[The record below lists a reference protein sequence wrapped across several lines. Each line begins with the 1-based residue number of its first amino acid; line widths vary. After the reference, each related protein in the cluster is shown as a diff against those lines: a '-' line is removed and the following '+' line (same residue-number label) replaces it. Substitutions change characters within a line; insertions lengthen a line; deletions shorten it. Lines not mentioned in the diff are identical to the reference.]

1 MSDSTPGFREMQSVV
16 VRFAGDSGD
25 GMQIVGERFTDIS
38 VTVPNSIATFPD
50 FPAEIRA
57 PAGTIGGVSAFQVH
71 FGSNK
76 VLTPGD
82 EPDALVAMNP
92 AALAVHLPDLTQG
105 GLLVANSAAFTE
117 ENLKMAGFATNPLDD
132 PALKAKYQFIS
143 LDITGMAVE
152 ALKDTSLTNRDK
164 LRCKNFF
171 ALGFMC
177 WVYSRPIEPT
187 IEYINSKWAKKSPD
201 LADANIRVLKAG
213 YYLGE
218 TTEITRNR
226 YSVARADVEPGVY
239 RKLSGNEAT
248 ALGLVAASRRANR
261 KLFFAG
267 YPITPATSVL
277 ETLTPLK
284 HFGVTTV
291 QAEDEIAAIG
301 VALGASYAGQ
311 LGTTA
316 TSGPGMCLK
325 GEFMG
330 LAVTTELPLVIV
342 NVQRGGPSTG
352 LPTKT
357 EQSDLFQA
365 LYGRHGESPMPVI
378 AANSPS
384 DCFGAA
390 FEAARIAIQYSTPV
404 ILLTDGYLAN
414 GSEPWRIPDVADLP
428 AIDVQFATEPNAV
441 AADGTP
447 DFQPYLRDPQTLAR
461 PWAIPGTPGLEHRL
475 GGIEKADGT
484 GDISYDPDN
493 HDKMTRL
500 RADKI
505 AGIEVPDLEVDDP
518 SGSAE
523 LLVLG
528 WGSTFGPISAAARQL
543 RQSGLQVATTHL
555 KYLNPMPANTGAVLR
570 RYRRVLVPEMNMGQL
585 SLLLRGTYLV
595 DVHSYTAVRG
605 QPFASAE
612 LVDVIGAQLGDLD
625 AVAGLDDLDTSNG
638 TPTSSNGVARD
649 HAVASS

>member
-1 MSDSTPGFREMQSVV
+1 MSSSTPGFREMKSVV

-38 VTVPNSIATFPD
+38 VTVPNSVATFPD

-76 VLTPGD
+76 ILTPGD

-92 AALAVHLPDLTQG
+92 AALAVHLPDLTKG
-105 GLLVANSAAFTE
+105 GLLVVNSAAFTE
-117 ENLKMAGFATNPLDD
+117 DNLKMAGFATNPLDD
-132 PALKAKYQFIS
+132 PAINTNYELVSA
-143 LDITGMAVE
+143 DITGLALE
-152 ALKDTSLTNRDK
+152 ALRDSPLSNRDK

-187 IEYINSKWAKKSPD
+187 IDYINAKWAKKAPD
-201 LADANIRVLKAG
+201 LADANVRVLKAG
-213 YYLGE
+213 YFLGE
-218 TTEITRNR
+218 TMRTNRNR
-226 YSVARADVEPGVY
+226 YMVTRADVVPGVY
-239 RKLSGNEAT
+239 RKISGNEAT
-248 ALGLVAASRRANR
+248 ALGLVSAATRAGR
-261 KLFFAG
+261 KLLFAG

-284 HFGVTTV
+284 HFGVKTV

-301 VALGASYAGQ
+301 IALGASFAGQ
-311 LGTTA
+311 LGATA

-330 LAVTTELPLVIV
+330 LAVTTELPLVII

-384 DCFGAA
+384 DCFSAA

-414 GSEPWRIPDVADLP
+414 GSEPWRVVDETTLPDISKPFAAEGEPYVA
-428 AIDVQFATEPNAV
+428 FK
-441 AADGTP
+441 
-447 DFQPYLRDPQTLAR
+447 RDPETLAR
-461 PWAIPGTPGLEHRL
+461 TQAIPGQPGLEHRI
-475 GGIEKADGT
+475 GGIEKNERGA
-484 GDISYDPDN
+484 ISYDPEN
-493 HDKMTRL
+493 HSEMTGL
-500 RADKI
+500 RAAKV
-505 AGIEVPDLEVDDP
+505 AGIAKSLPPQAVI
-518 SGSAE
+518 GNRTGK

-528 WGSTFGPISAAARQL
+528 WGGTYGAITIAVESL
-543 RQSGLQVATTHL
+543 RAEGHDVSSTHL
-555 KYLNPMPANTGAVLR
+555 RYLNPLPADLGELIKGFDQVLI
-570 RYRRVLVPEMNMGQL
+570 PELNMGQL
-585 SLLLRGTYLV
+585 SLVIRGNYLV
-595 DVHSYTAVRG
+595 DAKSMTKVKGRPFKVSEIREQILNVLTA
-605 QPFASAE
+605 
-612 LVDVIGAQLGDLD
+612 
-625 AVAGLDDLDTSNG
+625 
-638 TPTSSNGVARD
+638 
-649 HAVASS
+649 

>member
-414 GSEPWRIPDVADLP
+414 GSEPWKIIDESTLPEISKPFAPEGEPYVA
-428 AIDVQFATEPNAV
+428 FK
-441 AADGTP
+441 
-447 DFQPYLRDPQTLAR
+447 RDPETLAR
-461 PWAIPGTPGLEHRL
+461 TQAIPGQPGLEHRI
-475 GGIEKADGT
+475 GGIEKNEKGA
-484 GDISYDPDN
+484 ISYDPEN
-493 HDKMTRL
+493 HSIMTGL
-500 RADKI
+500 RAAKV
-505 AGIEVPDLEVDDP
+505 AGIAKSLPPQPVIGDR
-518 SGSAE
+518 SGK
-523 LLVLG
+523 LLVIG
-528 WGSTFGPISAAARQL
+528 WGGTYGAITTAVEQL
-543 RQSGLQVATTHL
+543 RAEGHAVSSTHL
-555 KYLNPMPANTGAVLR
+555 RYINPLPSDLGDIIKGFDQ
-570 RYRRVLVPEMNMGQL
+570 VLVPELNLGQL
-585 SLLLRGTYLV
+585 AMVIRANYLV
-595 DVHSYTAVRG
+595 DAQTMSKVKGRPFKVSEIRERILELLTA
-605 QPFASAE
+605 
-612 LVDVIGAQLGDLD
+612 
-625 AVAGLDDLDTSNG
+625 
-638 TPTSSNGVARD
+638 
-649 HAVASS
+649 

>member
-1 MSDSTPGFREMQSVV
+1 MSDSTPGFREMKSVV

-71 FGSNK
+71 FGSEK

-92 AALAVHLPDLTQG
+92 AALAVHLSDLAKG
-105 GLLVANSAAFTE
+105 GLLVVNKAAFTE
-117 ENLKMAGFATNPLDD
+117 DNLKMAGFASNPLDD
-132 PALKAKYQFIS
+132 PDLATKYQLVS

-177 WVYSRPIEPT
+177 WVYSRPLEPT
-187 IEYINSKWAKKSPD
+187 IDYINAKWAKKAPD

-213 YYLGE
+213 YFVGE
-218 TTEITRNR
+218 TSETNRNR
-226 YSVARADVEPGVY
+226 YMVARAEVAPGIY
-239 RKLSGNEAT
+239 RKISGNEAT
-248 ALGLVAASRRANR
+248 ALGLVAAAMRGGR
-261 KLFFAG
+261 KLLFAG

-284 HFGVTTV
+284 HFGVKTV

-311 LGTTA
+311 LGATA

-330 LAVTTELPLVIV
+330 LAVTTELPLVII

-390 FEAARIAIQYSTPV
+390 FEAARIALQYSTPV
-404 ILLTDGYLAN
+404 ILLSDGYLAN
-414 GSEPWRIPDVADLP
+414 GSEPWKVVDESTLPDISTPFAPLGEPYVAFKRNP
-428 AIDVQFATEPNAV
+428 E
-441 AADGTP
+441 
-447 DFQPYLRDPQTLAR
+447 TLAR
-461 PWAIPGTPGLEHRL
+461 TQAIPGQPGLEHRI
-475 GGIEKADGT
+475 GGIEKNEKGA
-484 GDISYDPDN
+484 ISYDPEN
-493 HDKMTRL
+493 HSVMTGL
-500 RADKI
+500 RAAKV
-505 AGIEVPDLEVDDP
+505 AGIAKSMPPQEITGERT
-518 SGSAE
+518 GK
-523 LLVLG
+523 LLVIG
-528 WGSTFGPISAAARQL
+528 WGGTYGAITTAVEGL
-543 RQSGLQVATTHL
+543 RAEGFSVSSTHL
-555 KYLNPMPANTGAVLR
+555 RYLNPLPPDLGEIIKGFDQVLI
-570 RYRRVLVPEMNMGQL
+570 PELNMGQL
-585 SLLLRGTYLV
+585 SLVIRGNYLV
-595 DVHSYTAVRG
+595 DAKSMTKVKGRPFKVSELREQILELLTA
-605 QPFASAE
+605 
-612 LVDVIGAQLGDLD
+612 
-625 AVAGLDDLDTSNG
+625 
-638 TPTSSNGVARD
+638 
-649 HAVASS
+649 